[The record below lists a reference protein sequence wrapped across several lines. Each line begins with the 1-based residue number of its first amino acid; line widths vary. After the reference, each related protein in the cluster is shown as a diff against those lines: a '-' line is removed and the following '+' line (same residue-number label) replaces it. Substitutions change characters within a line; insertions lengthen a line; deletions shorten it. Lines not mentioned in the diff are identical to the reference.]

1 MKIHSVFKS
10 YFDLSSEEVKNPM
23 GKVTLTAL
31 KALSLLTVAIPLI
44 MWAGY
49 VITQGSTTP
58 LVTVHPKNAK
68 QLIDP

>member
-10 YFDLSSEEVKNPM
+10 YFDLSR